1 MGVSE
6 GLDALAA
13 MVDAGADAATLK
25 TAIEAIRENDLREA
39 SVNAPASSRARIS
52 AEEMSSEVVGSN
64 PYSRLMALQRMGIV
78 HEYKK
83 IRDKAVAVVGVGGV
97 GSVAAEMLARCGVGR
112 LQLYDFD
119 TVELA
124 NMNRLFFRPEH
135 AGMTKTDAAKS
146 TLYDINPDV
155 QCQSYHLD
163 VTTMTGFETFRES
176 LVDPGDWSLP
186 RGPGA
191 RVRGQLRGAHVRQP
205 VLSGD
210 EPGLDGERGLGG
222 CRVGARTDD
231 EAGRN
236 RVFRV

>member
-1 MGVSE
+1 MGVSDA
-6 GLDALAA
+6 LDALAA

-78 HEYKK
+78 SEYKK

-135 AGMTKTDAAKS
+135 AGMTKTDACEAHLIRHQPRRPMPIVPS
-146 TLYDINPDV
+146 RRHDHDRVRDV
-155 QCQSYHLD
+155 PR
-163 VTTMTGFETFRES
+163 VTHRS
-176 LVDPGDWSLP
+176 KHWPVP

-191 RVRGQLRGAHVRQP
+191 RVRGQLRGAHVCQP
-205 VLSGD
+205 VLFGD
-210 EPGLDGERGLGG
+210 EPGLDGERGVGRRG
-222 CRVGARTDD
+222 VGARTDD
-231 EAGRN
+231 ETGLH